1 MDIRKELENAEETAF
16 WYHIHL
22 KGRGFHSGRICQ
34 KAGRYCIYNN
44 DDSVEFEPD
53 EVLEI
58 HIYGR

>member
-1 MDIRKELENAEETAF
+1 MDIREELKKAEETAF

-22 KGRGFHSGRICQ
+22 KGRGFHSGKISQ
-34 KAGRYCIYNN
+34 KAGCYCISSK
-44 DDSVEFEPD
+44 DESIEFKPE